1 MSRNKKNNNGQA
13 RNNRSRS
20 NNKQEP
26 KNNNIEIIFDDNETI
41 ENSAERLKSVKNR
54 REKRKNEME
63 KSTHK
68 SNSKRAIE
76 KNNNKSNKKRK
87 PEEVRYKLD
96 KNGKVK
102 LDKNGNPKK
111 KMPRKKKIIIAVSII
126 LGIFLL
132 LGTVFGVYLLK
143 AKGNVKEAVLNIA
156 TDIVGDQDPIF
167 VLILGVSEDISAKL
181 TDTIIL
187 CGYNP
192 STQKAFMLS
201 VPRDTFVGKNP
212 ASANGY
218 DKINAQFQKSAEKT
232 VESVELLTGVD
243 IDYYVIVRNIS
254 ITSIFECF
262 GSIDFDVPINMNYDD
277 PTQDLHIH
285 LKKGYQTLQP
295 NQIEQLLRFRHNN
308 DGTSYPSSYGDN
320 DYGRMRT
327 QREFIKAA
335 MEQILSLQN
344 VGKLKDLASMVY
356 TNLQTNMSGYT
367 VLDYVPHALKFS
379 TSNLRSEQLPGQ
391 SAMINELWFYQASK
405 SKTKDL
411 LDELMIYLE
420 LDDNTLDTHYKYAS
434 EIKGIKPDQNW
445 VSNTVVIDDD
455 YAGSTKKDD
464 KEDEVVDPAKCEH
477 QYAVY
482 DDSDEAS
489 CEKTGTVTYKCLKC
503 GNEYHK
509 QTDALGHNYDSN
521 GKCTRCGKYKDGKK
535 PEEDK
540 KPDSEKPNNTIP
552 PNNTVEE
559 EKPTVCTHDYETI
572 STTAPTCTQPGTATK
587 RCKKC
592 QKEITESTLPAT
604 GHTKKVIGAKEPTE
618 TEEGYTGDTVCS
630 ECNTVISKGTVI
642 PKLPSTTPDPV
653 PPPEENI
660 TPPEVTEP

>member
-1 MSRNKKNNNGQA
+1 MNNNQ
-13 RNNRSRS
+13 N
-20 NNKQEP
+20 E
-26 KNNNIEIIFDDNETI
+26 NNNIEIIFEDE
-41 ENSAERLKSVKNR
+41 ENHDKNFSENVQKVQNKRTKKKTGIGKDKKSKEN
-54 REKRKNEME
+54 
-63 KSTHK
+63 
-68 SNSKRAIE
+68 
-76 KNNNKSNKKRK
+76 KNN
-87 PEEVRYKLD
+87 
-96 KNGKVK
+96 
-102 LDKNGNPKK
+102 KK
-111 KMPRKKKIIIAVSII
+111 KMPKKKKIIIALSIF
-126 LGIFLL
+126 LGIIVL
-132 LGTVFGVYLLK
+132 LGVVFGVYLFK
-143 AKGNVKEAVLNIA
+143 AKGDIKEAVLNIA

-181 TDTIIL
+181 TDTIML

-201 VPRDTFVGKNP
+201 VPRDTFVGKNE

-232 VESVELLTGVD
+232 VEAVELLTGVE

-262 GSIDFDVPINMNYDD
+262 GSIDFDVPIDMDYDD

-308 DGTSYPSSYGDN
+308 NGTSYPASYGDN

-335 MEQILSLQN
+335 MEQVLSIQN

-420 LDDNTLDTHYKYAS
+420 LDDKTLNSHYKYAS
-434 EIKGIKPDQNW
+434 EIKGVKPDQNW
-445 VSNTVVIDDD
+445 VSNTVIKDDS
-455 YAGSTKKDD
+455 YTSSTTKKDNVVD
-464 KEDEVVDPAKCEH
+464 KETCKH
-477 QYAVY
+477 NYAVY
-482 DDSDEAS
+482 ANTAT
-489 CEKTGTVTYKCLKC
+489 CEKAGTVTYKCTIC
-503 GNEYHK
+503 GKEKHEQASALGHDYDSNGVCTRCSKIKQPEHK
-509 QTDALGHNYDSN
+509 HSYVETSRTEPTCTERGISIKTCSCGEVREEKIDALGHNFVN
-521 GKCTRCGKYKDGKK
+521 GICTRCKVSNGTTNTDNKPNKDPNPK
-535 PEEDK
+535 PEDPTPTQTPDQNQDPDPTPTPTPTPPSDDGDDKKDEGNDGGSGDTENK
-540 KPDSEKPNNTIP
+540 KPDEGTS
-552 PNNTVEE
+552 
-559 EKPTVCTHDYETI
+559 DD
-572 STTAPTCTQPGTATK
+572 TAGVTQ
-587 RCKKC
+587 
-592 QKEITESTLPAT
+592 
-604 GHTKKVIGAKEPTE
+604 
-618 TEEGYTGDTVCS
+618 
-630 ECNTVISKGTVI
+630 
-642 PKLPSTTPDPV
+642 
-653 PPPEENI
+653 
-660 TPPEVTEP
+660 

>member
-1 MSRNKKNNNGQA
+1 MNKK
-13 RNNRSRS
+13 R
-20 NNKQEP
+20 NNKQE
-26 KNNNIEIIFDDNETI
+26 KNNIEIIFEDEENADDSSNVVKKAKGKRTT
-41 ENSAERLKSVKNR
+41 SKSR
-54 REKRKNEME
+54 
-63 KSTHK
+63 
-68 SNSKRAIE
+68 IE
-76 KNNNKSNKKRK
+76 KNGQKGKSN
-87 PEEVRYKLD
+87 
-96 KNGKVK
+96 
-102 LDKNGNPKK
+102 KK

-126 LGIFLL
+126 LGIFLI
-132 LGTVFGVYLLK
+132 LGIVFGVYVFK

-167 VLILGVSEDISAKL
+167 VLVLGVSEDISAKL

-201 VPRDTFVGKNP
+201 VPRDTFVGKSESS
-212 ASANGY
+212 ASGY

-232 VESVELLTGVD
+232 VESVELLTGIQ

-285 LKKGYQTLQP
+285 LKKGYQTLEP
-295 NQIEQLLRFRHNN
+295 DQIEQLLRFRHNN

-335 MEQILSLQN
+335 MEQVLSIQN

-391 SAMINELWFYQASK
+391 SALINELWFYKVSK
-405 SKTKDL
+405 SQTKAL
-411 LDELMIYLE
+411 VDELMIYLE
-420 LDDNTLDTHYKYAS
+420 LDDKTLDSHYKYAS
-434 EIKGIKPDQNW
+434 DIKGVKPDENW
-445 VSNTVVIDDD
+445 VANEVIIDDD
-455 YAGSTKKDD
+455 YDTTTTKKNNTT
-464 KEDEVVDPAKCEH
+464 KDEKIDQDTCEH

-489 CEKTGTVTYKCLKC
+489 CEKTGTVVYKCLKC
-503 GNEYHK
+503 QKEYQK
-509 QTDALGHNYDSN
+509 QTEALGHNYVN
-521 GKCTRCGKYKDGKK
+521 GVCTRCGKSDPTYTKK
-535 PEEDK
+535 PEN
-540 KPDSEKPNNTIP
+540 KPADDNTIADKDQNEHTHNYTIEVSRTEP
-552 PNNTVEE
+552 TCGTDGRVIKKCDKCDQTTTEILKATGNHTFDGETC
-559 EKPTVCTHDYETI
+559 TVCKAKNPDYKPEPDPAPPTNET
-572 STTAPTCTQPGTATK
+572 G
-587 RCKKC
+587 
-592 QKEITESTLPAT
+592 
-604 GHTKKVIGAKEPTE
+604 
-618 TEEGYTGDTVCS
+618 GDTSGDGENAGNV
-630 ECNTVISKGTVI
+630 
-642 PKLPSTTPDPV
+642 TTTDTN
-653 PPPEENI
+653 EI
-660 TPPEVTEP
+660 R

>member
-1 MSRNKKNNNGQA
+1 MDKKRNSRPEK
-13 RNNRSRS
+13 
-20 NNKQEP
+20 
-26 KNNNIEIIFDDNETI
+26 NNIEIIFDDEETVDD
-41 ENSAERLKSVKNR
+41 SYSYVKKAEGRRSRRNTSKEPDKQKNR
-54 REKRKNEME
+54 
-63 KSTHK
+63 K
-68 SNSKRAIE
+68 SNINGKAPKE
-76 KNNNKSNKKRK
+76 KNN
-87 PEEVRYKLD
+87 
-96 KNGKVK
+96 
-102 LDKNGNPKK
+102 KK
-111 KMPRKKKIIIAVSII
+111 KMPRKKKLIIVLSII

-132 LGTVFGVYLLK
+132 LGIVFGVYLFK

-201 VPRDTFVGKNP
+201 VPRDTFVGKNEGS
-212 ASANGY
+212 ASGY

-262 GSIDFDVPINMNYDD
+262 GSIDFDVPINMDYDD

-308 DGTSYPSSYGDN
+308 NGTSYPSSYGDN

-335 MEQILSLQN
+335 MEQVLSVQN

-356 TNLQTNMSGYT
+356 TNLQTNMSGYK

-391 SAMINELWFYQASK
+391 SDMINNLWFYKASK
-405 SKTKDL
+405 SQTKAL
-411 LDELMIYLE
+411 VDELMIYLE
-420 LDDNTLDTHYKYAS
+420 LDDKTLDSHYKYAS
-434 EIKGIKPDQNW
+434 AIKGVKPDQNW
-445 VSNTVVIDDD
+445 VANEVVIDDD
-455 YAGSTKKDD
+455 YDTTSNKKDNKVD
-464 KEDEVVDPAKCEH
+464 DEKIDQDKCEH
-477 QYAVY
+477 KYAVY
-482 DDSDEAS
+482 DDSDAAG

-503 GNEYHK
+503 KKEYQK
-509 QTDALGHNYDSN
+509 QTEALGHNYVN
-521 GKCTRCGKYKDGKK
+521 GVCTRCGKEDPSHKK
-535 PEEDK
+535 PVNNVDDNKTNDDKTNTTVDKPQHTQHTYTEVISRKEATCSEEGSVVKKCNGCDK
-540 KPDSEKPNNTIP
+540 TTTEKLPAKGHSYGSWQIVKEATTEAEGLQKRICSVCSKEETQSIPKKEQTIP
-552 PNNTVEE
+552 P
-559 EKPTVCTHDYETI
+559 
-572 STTAPTCTQPGTATK
+572 SG
-587 RCKKC
+587 
-592 QKEITESTLPAT
+592 
-604 GHTKKVIGAKEPTE
+604 
-618 TEEGYTGDTVCS
+618 GD
-630 ECNTVISKGTVI
+630 
-642 PKLPSTTPDPV
+642 PSTDGGDK
-653 PPPEENI
+653 N
-660 TPPEVTEP
+660 EVSNDGGETLSST

>member
-1 MSRNKKNNNGQA
+1 MNRNINNDNRQR
-13 RNNRSRS
+13 RNTKRER
-20 NNKQEP
+20 
-26 KNNNIEIIFDDNETI
+26 
-41 ENSAERLKSVKNR
+41 NSP
-54 REKRKNEME
+54 
-63 KSTHK
+63 
-68 SNSKRAIE
+68 
-76 KNNNKSNKKRK
+76 KSNKRK
-87 PEEVRYKLD
+87 KEEPKYKLD

-111 KMPRKKKIIIAVSII
+111 KMPRKRKIIIALSII

-132 LGTVFGVYLLK
+132 IGMVFGVYLLK

-201 VPRDTFVGKNP
+201 VPRDTYVGKNP
-212 ASANGY
+212 SSANGY
-218 DKINAQFQKSAEKT
+218 DKINAQFQKSAERT

-285 LKKGYQTLQP
+285 LKKGYQTLEP

-344 VGKLKDLASMVY
+344 VGKLKDLAAMVY

-405 SKTKDL
+405 SKTKSL
-411 LDELMIYLE
+411 VDELMIYLE
-420 LDDNTLDTHYKYAS
+420 LDDKFLDSHYKYAS
-434 EIKGIKPDQNW
+434 EIKGVKPDQNW
-445 VSNTVVIDDD
+445 VSNTVVIDDE
-455 YAGSTKKDD
+455 YVGSSKKDD
-464 KEDEVVDPAKCEH
+464 KDDDEVVDPSKCEH

-482 DDSDEAS
+482 DDSDKAS

-503 GNEYHK
+503 GTEYHK
-509 QTDALGHNYDSN
+509 QTDALGHTYDKNGKCTRCGKIDKSKHKHKYSVEKDTATCTAGGTKTLKCSSCGETTTEKSKALGHNYSN
-521 GKCTRCGKYKDGKK
+521 GKCTRCGEKQQEQHTHKYTDLVSDTATCTAGGTKTLKCSCGETTTEKSKALGHNYLNGECTRCGEKQQEQHTHKYTELVNDTATCTAGGTKTLKCSCGETTTENSNPLGHDYKDG
-535 PEEDK
+535 
-540 KPDSEKPNNTIP
+540 
-552 PNNTVEE
+552 
-559 EKPTVCTHDYETI
+559 VCT
-572 STTAPTCTQPGTATK
+572 
-587 RCKKC
+587 RCKEKDPSVP
-592 QKEITESTLPAT
+592 EADSGETES
-604 GHTKKVIGAKEPTE
+604 E
-618 TEEGYTGDTVCS
+618 T
-630 ECNTVISKGTVI
+630 
-642 PKLPSTTPDPV
+642 
-653 PPPEENI
+653 
-660 TPPEVTEP
+660 

>member
-54 REKRKNEME
+54 REKRKNETE

-285 LKKGYQTLQP
+285 LKKDIKLYS
-295 NQIEQLLRFRHNN
+295 QI
-308 DGTSYPSSYGDN
+308 
-320 DYGRMRT
+320 
-327 QREFIKAA
+327 K
-335 MEQILSLQN
+335 
-344 VGKLKDLASMVY
+344 
-356 TNLQTNMSGYT
+356 
-367 VLDYVPHALKFS
+367 
-379 TSNLRSEQLPGQ
+379 
-391 SAMINELWFYQASK
+391 
-405 SKTKDL
+405 
-411 LDELMIYLE
+411 
-420 LDDNTLDTHYKYAS
+420 
-434 EIKGIKPDQNW
+434 
-445 VSNTVVIDDD
+445 
-455 YAGSTKKDD
+455 
-464 KEDEVVDPAKCEH
+464 
-477 QYAVY
+477 
-482 DDSDEAS
+482 
-489 CEKTGTVTYKCLKC
+489 
-503 GNEYHK
+503 
-509 QTDALGHNYDSN
+509 
-521 GKCTRCGKYKDGKK
+521 
-535 PEEDK
+535 
-540 KPDSEKPNNTIP
+540 
-552 PNNTVEE
+552 
-559 EKPTVCTHDYETI
+559 
-572 STTAPTCTQPGTATK
+572 
-587 RCKKC
+587 
-592 QKEITESTLPAT
+592 
-604 GHTKKVIGAKEPTE
+604 
-618 TEEGYTGDTVCS
+618 
-630 ECNTVISKGTVI
+630 
-642 PKLPSTTPDPV
+642 
-653 PPPEENI
+653 
-660 TPPEVTEP
+660 